1 MNFNPF
7 QLRIPNTFM
16 GNGALDNV
24 GELAKK
30 LGGRKALIVTDSG
43 IAQAG
48 LLGPVKQSLEKK
60 GIESGTYEGCKPD
73 ALISVIK
80 ACARFAAEGGYD
92 LIIGVGGGS
101 VMDTAKVTRIA
112 ARSDDADN
120 VDIHQYFSGVPGP
133 GLPMILI
140 ATTAGSG
147 AEMSRA
153 AVVTD
158 DASGEEVLKRSIV
171 NDYLLPDAVI
181 VDPLM
186 TTDLPA
192 GITADTGLDALAH
205 ALEGYTNARANMVSD
220 MLAEKAIRMVSDNL
234 RGAYFK
240 GHLNPE
246 ARYHMSVAA
255 SLSIL
260 AFNTGGG
267 PTLTHGLGHSLQ
279 AKIHCTHGTSC
290 AIVLPHVMYF
300 NMPANLPRFARIAA
314 LMGENV
320 DGLSLREAAKR
331 AADAVKRLSRDV
343 GMPQGLRDLGVKKET
358 IPEIVDILYNVNART
373 LGNNPREC
381 SKEDAQM
388 ILEAAW

>member
-1 MNFNPF
+1 MNCDPF

-16 GNGALDNV
+16 GNGAVENV
-24 GELAKK
+24 GELAAQ
-30 LGGRKALIVTDSG
+30 LGGRKALIITDTG

-48 LLGPVKQSLEKK
+48 LVDHVKQSLDKK
-60 GIESGTYEGCKPD
+60 KIRSGIFDGCQPD

-80 ACARFAAEGGYD
+80 QCAQFAAKGGYD
-92 LIIGVGGGS
+92 LLIGVGGGS
-101 VMDTAKVTRIA
+101 VMDTTKVTRIA
-112 ARSDDADN
+112 AGAGEVDQ

-158 DASGEEVLKRSIV
+158 NASGGEVLKRSIV

-186 TTDLPA
+186 TTNLPPK
-192 GITADTGLDALAH
+192 ITADTGLDALAH
-205 ALEGYTNARANMVSD
+205 ALEGYTNVRANVVSD
-220 MLAEKAIRMVSDNL
+220 MFAENAIKMVSDNL
-234 RGAYFK
+234 RGAAFK
-240 GHLNPE
+240 GNLNPE
-246 ARYHMSVAA
+246 ARYNMSVAA

-267 PTLTHGLGHSLQ
+267 PTLTHGIGHSLQ
-279 AKIHCTHGTSC
+279 AKVDCTHGTSC
-290 AIVLPHVMYF
+290 AIVLPHVMGF
-300 NMPANLPRFARIAA
+300 NMPANLSRFARIAE
-314 LMGENV
+314 LLGEDVN
-320 DGLSLREAAKR
+320 GLSTREAGQR
-331 AADAVKRLSRDV
+331 AADAVKKLSRDV
-343 GMPQGLRDLGVKKET
+343 GMPQRLRDIGVKQET
-358 IPEIVDILYNVNART
+358 LPEIVDILFNVNSRT

-381 SKEDAQM
+381 SQDDVQR